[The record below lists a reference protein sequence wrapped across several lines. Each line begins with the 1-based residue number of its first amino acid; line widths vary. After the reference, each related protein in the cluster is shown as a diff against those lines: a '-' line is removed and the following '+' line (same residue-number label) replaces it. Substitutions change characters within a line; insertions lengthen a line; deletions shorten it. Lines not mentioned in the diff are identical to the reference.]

1 MEGVKVQRWLTL
13 AGVRVGCGHASLDS
27 QGDLPPAHKLH
38 LEQTNMFQG
47 NWFSSRCSLLH
58 PAASHTRLLSSLLI
72 SSSVGWKSAAE
83 RSSVQQIYS
92 ISITLITY
100 SFRCCR
106 NIENIMCLAVQTSSD
121 QHIFSGVE
129 NRWKKPE
136 HLQRHWKDF
145 LGVTETFFH
154 FSGHLCSL
162 SAQDRWLDPM
172 FLLWNSPKTV
182 PLILRQNLQ
191 RPSLLLFPPSWL

>member
-1 MEGVKVQRWLTL
+1 MEGVKGQRWLML
-13 AGVRVGCGHASLDS
+13 AGSGSGCGHASLDS

-47 NWFSSRCSLLH
+47 NWFSFRCSLH
-58 PAASHTRLLSSLLI
+58 PAASHTRLLSSVLI

-83 RSSVQQIYS
+83 RSSAQRIYGIS
-92 ISITLITY
+92 ISLVSN
-100 SFRCCR
+100 SFWCCK

-121 QHIFSGVE
+121 QHIFSSVD
-129 NRWKKPE
+129 NRPKKPE
-136 HLQRHWKDF
+136 HLR
-145 LGVTETFFH
+145 
-154 FSGHLCSL
+154 HLCSL
-162 SAQDRWLDPM
+162 SAQNSLLDP
-172 FLLWNSPKTV
+172 LSPLWNSPKTV